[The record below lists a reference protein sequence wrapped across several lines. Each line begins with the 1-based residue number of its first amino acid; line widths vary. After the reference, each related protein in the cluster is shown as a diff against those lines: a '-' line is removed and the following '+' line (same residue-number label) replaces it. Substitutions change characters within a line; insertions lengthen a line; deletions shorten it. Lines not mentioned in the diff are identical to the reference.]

1 MKDPKNREAKIQNF
15 HPLYYLCYNCITIK
29 RSSSNIIRQI
39 SYLSTFTM
47 SKDKAEEEDG
57 GQQQQQQQQQQ
68 LVPAAVLKF
77 HNNGNNNNNNNNSN
91 NDDAISTHVGEEYPI
106 YLQEDWSSGIGGGL
120 WSTGLAMAYYCTT
133 QHFLHQLQRLQQ
145 QQQQNHHRSSSTLR
159 VLELGSG
166 NGFLSVCLVVAT
178 KVLMNDSNIHV
189 IATDTAEHLSLM
201 QSTVD
206 LNSTCHAAAAR
217 IDVRP
222 CISVQEYVWGAVT
235 STADDVAEF
244 DLIIGSDLAYRD
256 GLHDPLIDAFQQ
268 VCSRKTV
275 ILLGVTMTD
284 TKPIFFTKLLDRGFR
299 YEKLS
304 DSLLEPTFRSN
315 KQFGIFVIQKVQE

>member
-1 MKDPKNREAKIQNF
+1 MP
-15 HPLYYLCYNCITIK
+15 
-29 RSSSNIIRQI
+29 
-39 SYLSTFTM
+39 
-47 SKDKAEEEDG
+47 KDKGEEEDG

-68 LVPAAVLKF
+68 ELVPAAVLKF
-77 HNNGNNNNNNNNSN
+77 HNNNSSNSN
-91 NDDAISTHVGEEYPI
+91 DDDATSTHVVEEYPI

-133 QHFLHQLQRLQQ
+133 QHFLHQLQHLQQ
-145 QQQQNHHRSSSTLR
+145 QQQQQQQQNQHRSSPTLR

-178 KVLMNDSNIHV
+178 KVLMHDSNIHV

-206 LNSTCHAAAAR
+206 LNSTCHAAAAAAAAAR

-256 GLHDPLIDAFQQ
+256 ELHDPLIDAFQH

-304 DSLLEPTFRSN
+304 DSLLEATFRSN